1 MTDVNHRLSI
11 GDTDDIFGQISNS
24 MYFGL
29 KPPQNVSRMAEKLF
43 HKTPSNCVTEY
54 RQNVSRAGKTLYNK
68 IALWDKQTRFICPT
82 SCLLGEL
89 AAVELGV
96 KAACRE
102 QFIVRAA
109 LDNLAIAHY

>member
-1 MTDVNHRLSI
+1 MTDVNHLLPI
-11 GDTDDIFGQISNS
+11 GDMGDTDG
-24 MYFGL
+24 G
-29 KPPQNVSRMAEKLF
+29 QNVRSASPQIL
-43 HKTPSNCVTEY
+43 KT
-54 RQNVSRAGKTLYNK
+54 
-68 IALWDKQTRFICPT
+68 WDEQTRFICPA